1 MNYLNNKEI
10 YLEDD
15 RKVLEVDILSEKYCN
30 FDCVFCPFEQTDNKI
45 DEPKSFENTTEAL
58 ARFRELLDAE
68 QPDLVYLSS
77 KGEALFNESAGPI
90 IDLIKSRGV
99 QVRLLSNGYLLG
111 KEQYLK
117 VASKCDEVIGE
128 IAAVTEADFHKLQ
141 RPLSF
146 YSLEEY
152 VTNMIEFNQQYDG
165 DFILDITMLKGYN
178 DDQESLEKMKDII
191 TSISPASIDI
201 GNPSA
206 EQSSRQFGLSIER
219 LTEINEYLNKT
230 RL

>member
-30 FDCVFCPFEQTDNKI
+30 FDCVFCPFEQTENKI
-45 DEPKSFENTTEAL
+45 EEPMTFVETTEAL
-58 ARFRELLDAE
+58 DRFRELLAAE
-68 QPDLVYLSS
+68 KPDLVYLSS
-77 KGEALFNESAGPI
+77 KGEALFNQAAGPI
-90 IDLIKSRGV
+90 IDFIKSQGV

-111 KEQYLK
+111 QEHYLK

-152 VTNMIEFNQQYDG
+152 ITNMIEFNQQYDG

-178 DDQESLEKMKDII
+178 DDQDSLERMKAII
-191 TSISPASIDI
+191 ARISPDSLDI
-201 GNPSA
+201 GNPSD
-206 EQSSRQFGLSIER
+206 EKVSRQFGLSPER
-219 LTEINEYLNKT
+219 LQQISKT
-230 RL
+230 LGEN

>member
-30 FDCVFCPFEQTDNKI
+30 FDCVFCPFEQTENKI
-45 DEPKSFENTTEAL
+45 EEPMTFVETAEAL
-58 ARFRELLDAE
+58 DRFRELLATE
-68 QPDLVYLSS
+68 KPDLVYLSS
-77 KGEALFNESAGPI
+77 KGEALFNQAAGPI
-90 IDLIKSRGV
+90 IDFIKSQGV

-111 KEQYLK
+111 QEHYLK

-152 VTNMIEFNQQYDG
+152 ITNMIEFNQQYDG

-178 DDQESLEKMKDII
+178 DDQDSLERMKAII
-191 TSISPASIDI
+191 ARISPDSLDI
-201 GNPSA
+201 GNPSD
-206 EQSSRQFGLSIER
+206 EKVSRQFGLSPER
-219 LTEINEYLNKT
+219 LQQISKT
-230 RL
+230 LGENSK

>member
-30 FDCVFCPFEQTDNKI
+30 FDCVFCPFEQTENKI
-45 DEPKSFENTTEAL
+45 EEPMTFVETAEAL
-58 ARFRELLDAE
+58 DRFRELLATE
-68 QPDLVYLSS
+68 KPDLVYLSS
-77 KGEALFNESAGPI
+77 KGEALFNQAAGPI
-90 IDLIKSRGV
+90 IDFIKSQGV

-111 KEQYLK
+111 QEHYLK

-152 VTNMIEFNQQYDG
+152 ITNMIEFNQQYDG

-178 DDQESLEKMKDII
+178 DDQDSLERMKAII
-191 TSISPASIDI
+191 ARISPDSLDI
-201 GNPSA
+201 GNPSD
-206 EQSSRQFGLSIER
+206 EKVSRQFGLSPER
-219 LTEINEYLNKT
+219 LQQISKT
-230 RL
+230 LGEN

>member
-1 MNYLNNKEI
+1 MNYINNQEI

-30 FDCVFCPFEQTDNKI
+30 FDCVFCPFEQTENKI
-45 DEPKSFENTTEAL
+45 EEPMTFVETTEAL
-58 ARFRELLDAE
+58 DRFRELLAAE
-68 QPDLVYLSS
+68 KPDLVYLSS
-77 KGEALFNESAGPI
+77 KGEALFNQAAGPI
-90 IDLIKSRGV
+90 IDFIKSQGV

-111 KEQYLK
+111 QEHYLK

-152 VTNMIEFNQQYDG
+152 ITNMIEFNQQYDG

-178 DDQESLEKMKDII
+178 DDQDSLERMKAII
-191 TSISPASIDI
+191 ARISPDSLDI
-201 GNPSA
+201 GNPSD
-206 EQSSRQFGLSIER
+206 EKVSRQFGLSPER
-219 LTEINEYLNKT
+219 LQQISKT
-230 RL
+230 LGEN

>member
-1 MNYLNNKEI
+1 MNYMRNKEI
-10 YLEDD
+10 YLENDK
-15 RKVLEVDILSEKYCN
+15 KVLEVDIIPEKYCN
-30 FDCVFCPFEQTDNKI
+30 FDCVFCPFERTDNKI

-58 ARFRELLDAE
+58 ARFSELLDAE

-111 KEQYLK
+111 QEHYLK

-152 VTNMIEFNQQYDG
+152 ITNMIEFNQQYDG

-178 DDQESLEKMKDII
+178 DDQDSLERMKAII
-191 TSISPASIDI
+191 ARISPDSLDI
-201 GNPSA
+201 GNPSD
-206 EQSSRQFGLSIER
+206 EKVSRQFGLSPER
-219 LTEINEYLNKT
+219 LQQISKT
-230 RL
+230 LGENSK

>member
-30 FDCVFCPFEQTDNKI
+30 FDCVFCPFEQTENKI
-45 DEPKSFENTTEAL
+45 EEPMTFVETAEAL
-58 ARFRELLDAE
+58 DRFRELLATE
-68 QPDLVYLSS
+68 KPDLVYLSS
-77 KGEALFNESAGPI
+77 KGEALFNQAAGPI
-90 IDLIKSRGV
+90 IDFIKSQGV

-111 KEQYLK
+111 QEHYLK

-128 IAAVTEADFHKLQ
+128 RAAVTEADFHKLQ

-152 VTNMIEFNQQYDG
+152 ITNMIEFNQQYDG

-178 DDQESLEKMKDII
+178 DDQDSLERMKAII
-191 TSISPASIDI
+191 ARISPDSLDI
-201 GNPSA
+201 GNPSD
-206 EQSSRQFGLSIER
+206 EKVSRQFGLSPER
-219 LTEINEYLNKT
+219 LQQISKT
-230 RL
+230 LGEN

>member
-30 FDCVFCPFEQTDNKI
+30 FDCVFCPFEQTENKI
-45 DEPKSFENTTEAL
+45 EEPMTFVETAEAL
-58 ARFRELLDAE
+58 DRFRELLATE
-68 QPDLVYLSS
+68 KPDLVYLSS
-77 KGEALFNESAGPI
+77 KGEALFNQAAGPI
-90 IDLIKSRGV
+90 IDFIKSQGV

-111 KEQYLK
+111 QEHYLK

-152 VTNMIEFNQQYDG
+152 ITNMIEFNQQYDG

-178 DDQESLEKMKDII
+178 DDQDSLERMKAII
-191 TSISPASIDI
+191 ARISPDSLDI
-201 GNPSA
+201 GNPSD
-206 EQSSRQFGLSIER
+206 EKVSRQFGLSSER
-219 LTEINEYLNKT
+219 LQQISKT
-230 RL
+230 LGENSK